1 MKPFL
6 LSAALASIT
15 TTVSHAALV
24 AQWDFEEGSGT
35 TTTETVS
42 STVTDAFGTGVSWS
56 TDTPGTASTYSLSY
70 PGTSAG
76 NVRTNLDAATVG
88 ISGTGAKTITGW
100 IKSGDTAG
108 ITRMFFGW
116 SPTNGTG
123 AGNDL
128 RIGIDGSGFLRLE
141 VSSGFALYNNVAL
154 DDNVWH
160 MVGLVMDA
168 SENTQTVQ
176 FYIDGNLVNPTSS
189 GARAIN
195 TSGTSADSL
204 RDDIYLG
211 IGNPQG

>member
-1 MKPFL
+1 
-6 LSAALASIT
+6 
-15 TTVSHAALV
+15 
-24 AQWDFEEGSGT
+24 
-35 TTTETVS
+35 
-42 STVTDAFGTGVSWS
+42 
-56 TDTPGTASTYSLSY
+56 
-70 PGTSAG
+70 
-76 NVRTNLDAATVG
+76 
-88 ISGTGAKTITGW
+88 
-100 IKSGDTAG
+100 
-108 ITRMFFGW
+108 MFFGW

-211 IGNPQG
+211 IGNPQGTQQWAGLLDDVRIYNSALDDTALDGIYSAIPEPAAALLGGLGLLTLLRRRR